1 MKNVELRG
9 KSQEELEK
17 LLKDNRRKLLEL
29 HFQKS
34 GGRVKN
40 VRQLREV
47 RRDIAR
53 ILTLGKEKEFG
64 KVISS

>member
-1 MKNVELRG
+1 MKNVEFRK

-29 HFQKS
+29 RFQKS

-40 VRQLREV
+40 VRQLQVV

-53 ILTLGKEKEFG
+53 ILTLRKEKESE
-64 KVISS
+64 KVVSS